1 MYPLFNKHLDL
12 SKQYFEKLLKPGDI
26 AIDAT
31 CGNGHDTLFI
41 ASRILT
47 EDSGALYT
55 LDIQKEAL
63 KSAKILL
70 QENIPL
76 THFGRIHFLEMSHE
90 TFPSEIAKN
99 SVKLIIYN
107 LGYLP
112 GGDKAIT
119 TESDTTLKSI
129 KNSMELISFEGAIS
143 ITCYPGHPAGKIE
156 EDLILEFASTLDH
169 RAWNCCHHRFVNREK
184 GPSLLILQ
192 KQPIVSKQMKVL
204 RAK

>member
-31 CGNGHDTLFI
+31 CGNGHDTLYM

-47 EDSGALYT
+47 ENSGTLYT

-63 KSAKILL
+63 ESAIMLL
-70 QENIPL
+70 KESIPDS
-76 THFGRIHFLEMSHE
+76 HFKRIHFLEMSHE

-119 TESDTTLKSI
+119 TMSHTTLKSI
-129 KNSMELISFEGAIS
+129 KNSMEMISFEGAIS

-156 EDLILEFASTLDH
+156 EDLILEFVSNLDH

-192 KQPIVSKQMKVL
+192 KQPIVYKTNKAL
-204 RAK
+204 RAE